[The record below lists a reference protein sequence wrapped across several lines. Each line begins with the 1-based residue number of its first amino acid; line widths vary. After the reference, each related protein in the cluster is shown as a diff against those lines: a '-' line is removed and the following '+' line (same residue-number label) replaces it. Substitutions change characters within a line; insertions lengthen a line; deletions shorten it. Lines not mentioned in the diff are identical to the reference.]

1 MNKQWMALLLSAG
14 MAVTT
19 CPVPGA
25 QEPPAEQ
32 IHTEQAE
39 ESSAAV
45 HSDDSD
51 REGTAAD
58 EFQSETEPS
67 GSETET
73 GAYEEET
80 SENENKKDNGTMLDI
95 QTMCSYIQKA
105 AEAEEIDLDSEMI
118 ADFCLASDTYDSLTE
133 DEQAAVNSGI
143 REALETVRN
152 RIAAQ
157 ISSVNGVTVT
167 GNPWYVQLHVQ
178 ESSDGQQTMQQLS
191 ETYPGTLPQLLYDIE
206 ISYTDIRTGEA
217 YQPMTMISLAFP
229 VPEGYESLTKPRIL
243 RSVEDSF
250 MELTPQMQE
259 DGTFYLDSART
270 LTHLI
275 VADFPA
281 GLQGISLNSSSI
293 KINRGQKHTLK
304 VVPIPESVT
313 ENYNV
318 TWKSSN
324 TSIAKVSKKGVV
336 TAVKNGKA
344 TITATV
350 AEHPEMTATCK
361 VTVMQGANTLKKS
374 VSQVMAETSAYMR
387 ATDTN
392 PSVGSEWYV
401 LGLARGGLSLKEK
414 YFSTY
419 YNHTANY
426 IEEKKGI
433 LTNTSKY
440 TEYSKRVLVLTAE
453 GKDARNVGGYNL
465 FKYISDLSLVKEQG
479 LNGPIWALLA
489 VNCHPEYSFPDNPS
503 AKEQNSEA
511 ALVNFLLQS
520 ELSGGGWALMGS
532 NADSDVTGMTLQAL
546 APYYHKAGYENVTA
560 AIDRGLAR
568 LSEMQNDSG
577 GYSTM
582 GVETEES
589 CAQVITALCSLGIDP
604 ETDSRFIKGGHWT
617 IENLLTYHISGSG
630 FMHVKAGAGNNGGA
644 AAGTLDGMA
653 TEQGYYA
660 LVAYQR
666 MKDRKTSLYDM
677 SDVSISKG
685 GKGDGTGTGLKEP
698 TPIPTPTSVP
708 AATPSGNSGNV
719 NTKTPG
725 GSGKSLGSKSSGKGS
740 SDNAGGSGK
749 SASGNS
755 SDKNSKSSSKNS
767 KSKKTKSKNGKNS
780 GGWDFE
786 ADPYVGSEE
795 TSLVDDDADGSIE
808 SAKDTGADVLASDK
822 KEYGMIFGFAA
833 AGALAGGLAGSGI
846 KAGVKALIRKRRKKK

>member
-243 RSVEDSF
+243 RSAEDSF

-401 LGLARGGLSLKEK
+401 LGLARGGLNLKEK

-503 AKEQNSEA
+503 AKEQNSEE

-520 ELSGGGWALMGS
+520 ELPGGGWALMGS

-617 IENLLTYHISGSG
+617 IENLITYHIAGSG

-666 MKDRKTSLYDM
+666 LKDGKTGLYDM

-698 TPIPTPTSVP
+698 TPIPTPTSAP
-708 AATPSGNSGNV
+708 AADPSGSSGNI
-719 NTKTPG
+719 NTKKPG
-725 GSGKSLGSKSSGKGS
+725 GSGKSLGGKSSGKGS
-740 SDNAGGSGK
+740 SGNAGDSGK

-767 KSKKTKSKNGKNS
+767 KSKNSKSKNGKNS
-780 GGWDFE
+780 VGWDFE
-786 ADPYVGSEE
+786 AEPYVESEE
-795 TSLVDDDADGSIE
+795 NSLADDHADGSIE
-808 SAKDTGADVLASDK
+808 SAEDTGSGVLTSDK

-833 AGALAGGLAGSGI
+833 AGALAGGLAGNGI

>member
-1 MNKQWMALLLSAG
+1 MALLLSAG

-243 RSVEDSF
+243 RSAEDSF

-617 IENLLTYHISGSG
+617 IENLITYHIAGSG

-666 MKDRKTSLYDM
+666 LKDGKTGLYDM

-698 TPIPTPTSVP
+698 TPIPTPTSAP
-708 AATPSGNSGNV
+708 AADPSGSSGNI
-719 NTKTPG
+719 NTKKPG
-725 GSGKSLGSKSSGKGS
+725 GSGKSLGGKSSGKGS
-740 SDNAGGSGK
+740 SGNAGDSGK
-749 SASGNS
+749 SVDLGGRRII
-755 SDKNSKSSSKNS
+755 KKKSSKNS
-767 KSKKTKSKNGKNS
+767 KSKNSKSKNGKNS
-780 GGWDFE
+780 VGWDFE
-786 ADPYVGSEE
+786 AEPYVESGE
-795 TSLVDDDADGSIE
+795 TSLADDHADGSIE
-808 SAKDTGADVLASDK
+808 SAEDTGSGVLTSDK

>member
-51 REGTAAD
+51 REGIAAD

-67 GSETET
+67 ESEANT

-80 SENENKKDNGTMLDI
+80 SENENKKDNGSKLDI
-95 QTMCSYIQKA
+95 QTICSYIQKA
-105 AEAEEIDLDSEMI
+105 AEAEELDLDSEMI
-118 ADFCLASDTYDSLTE
+118 ADFYLASNTYDSLTE
-133 DEQAAVNSGI
+133 EEQVAVDSGI
-143 REALETVRN
+143 RDALETVRN

-178 ESSDGQQTMQQLS
+178 ESSDEQQTMQQLS
-191 ETYPGTLPQLLYDIE
+191 DTYPGTLPQLLYDID
-206 ISYTDIRTGEA
+206 ISYTDIRTGEP

-243 RSVEDSF
+243 RSAEDSF

-259 DGTFYLDSART
+259 NGTFYLDSART

-281 GLQGISLNSSSI
+281 ALQGISLNSSSI
-293 KINRGQKHTLK
+293 KINRGQTHTLK

-313 ENYNV
+313 ENYTI

-324 TSIAKVSKKGVV
+324 TSVAKVNKKGVV

-344 TITATV
+344 TITVTV
-350 AEHPEMTATCK
+350 AEHPEMTASCK
-361 VTVMQGANTLKKS
+361 VTVMQGANALKKS
-374 VSQVMAETSAYMR
+374 VSQVMSETSAYMR

-426 IEEKKGI
+426 IEENKGI

-440 TEYSKRVLVLTAE
+440 TEYSKRILVLTAE

-489 VNCHPEYSFPDNPS
+489 LNCHPEYSFPDNPS

-520 ELSGGGWALMGS
+520 ELSGGGWALIGS
-532 NADSDVTGMTLQAL
+532 NADSDITGMTLQAL

-560 AIDRGLAR
+560 AIDRGLTK

-589 CAQVITALCSLGIDP
+589 CAQIITALCSLGIDP

-617 IENLLTYHISGSG
+617 IENLLTYHIAGSG

-666 MKDRKTSLYDM
+666 LKDGKTSLYDM
-677 SDVSISKG
+677 SDVSITKG

-698 TPIPTPTSVP
+698 TPIPTPTL
-708 AATPSGNSGNV
+708 AATPSGNSGSV

-725 GSGKSLGSKSSGKGS
+725 GSGKSLGGKSSGGS
-740 SDNAGGSGK
+740 SDNTGSSGSSGK
-749 SASGNS
+749 SASSGKS
-755 SDKNSKSSSKNS
+755 SGKNSKSTSKNS
-767 KSKKTKSKNGKNS
+767 NSKNDKSS
-780 GGWDFE
+780 GGWDFD
-786 ADPYVGSEE
+786 ADPYVESEE
-795 TSLVDDDADGSIE
+795 TSQV
-808 SAKDTGADVLASDK
+808 DTGADHDMDTSSETGTGILTSEKK

-833 AGALAGGLAGSGI
+833 TGALAGGLAGSGI
-846 KAGVKALIRKRRKKK
+846 KAGVKALIHKRRKKK